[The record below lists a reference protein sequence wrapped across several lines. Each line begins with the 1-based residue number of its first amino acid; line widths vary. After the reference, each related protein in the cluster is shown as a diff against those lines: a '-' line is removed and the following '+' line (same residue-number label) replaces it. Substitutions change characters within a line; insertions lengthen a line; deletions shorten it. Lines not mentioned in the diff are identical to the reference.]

1 VILPVLKEKE
11 QTWEEKM
18 LILPELFEK
27 VLVWEEKGVIHP
39 VV

>member
-1 VILPVLKEKE
+1 MEKE

-18 LILPELFEK
+18 LNLPELFEK
-27 VLVWEEKGVIHP
+27 VLVWEEKWLIHP